1 MPRPRIYT
9 DPAVLCELRSAIALN
24 RGLAP
29 TTEELAERM
38 GVSAATLARYLRR
51 LEQAGHIT
59 RDSRTA
65 RGLRLKRSRGRC
77 PTCGQ
82 TFTAGK

>member
-9 DPAVLCELRSAIALN
+9 DPALLCELRSAIALN
-24 RGLAP
+24 RGMAP
-29 TTEELAERM
+29 TVEQFRTRI
-38 GVSAATLARYLRR
+38 GVSSATMARYLRR

-59 RDSRTA
+59 RDPNTA